1 MAHSAV
7 PPRRSAP
14 SSSPPSASS
23 STSLA
28 RVSSPIPATDDARAG
43 AVLSKALLR
52 ASEQLGIGSQK
63 ELAEVLGVS
72 APSISRLR
80 SGSRPLDP
88 SSNEGQRATL
98 FLRIWRSLDAL
109 VGGDE
114 RAAAAWFH
122 AENHHLGGS
131 KPAELAR
138 SITGLVHVA
147 DYLDAMRGKV

>member
-28 RVSSPIPATDDARAG
+28 RVSAIPATDDARAG

-122 AENHHLGGS
+122 AENHHLGG
-131 KPAELAR
+131 KPVELAR

>member
-1 MAHSAV
+1 MTHSAA
-7 PPRRSAP
+7 PRRGS
-14 SSSPPSASS
+14 SS
-23 STSLA
+23 STSPPL
-28 RVSSPIPATDDARAG
+28 SSTDDARAG
-43 AVLSKALLR
+43 AVLSKALVR
-52 ASEQLGIGSQK
+52 ATQRLGLTSQK

-72 APSISRLR
+72 APTVSRLLR
-80 SGSRPLDP
+80 GARPLDP

-114 RAAAAWFH
+114 RAASAWFH
-122 AENHHLGGS
+122 ASNHHLGAR
-131 KPAELAR
+131 PVELAR

>member
-1 MAHSAV
+1 M
-7 PPRRSAP
+7 
-14 SSSPPSASS
+14 
-23 STSLA
+23 
-28 RVSSPIPATDDARAG
+28 
-43 AVLSKALLR
+43 LSKALVR
-52 ASEQLGIGSQK
+52 ASARLGLTSQK

-72 APSISRLR
+72 PPTVSRLLR
-80 SGSRPLDP
+80 GSRPLDP

-114 RAAAAWFH
+114 RAASAWFH
-122 AENHHLGGS
+122 AANHHLGAT
-131 KPAELAR
+131 PAELAR